1 MNGRKAKAIRRKSL
15 LILVDWIKT
24 LVSDEEAKN
33 LTKQQAYDLVP
44 KETHVYLNNRLM
56 LSAMSLKWIIKK
68 IKKINKY
75 KKLEDIKLEDVQNG
89 WV

>member
-1 MNGRKAKAIRRKSL
+1 MNGRKAKAIRKKSL

-33 LTKQQAYDLVP
+33 LTTQQAYDLVP

-89 WV
+89 

>member
-75 KKLEDIKLEDVQNG
+75 KKLEDIKLEDVKNG
-89 WV
+89 

>member
-33 LTKQQAYDLVP
+33 LTNQQAYDLVP

-89 WV
+89 

>member
-1 MNGRKAKAIRRKSL
+1 MNGRKAKAIRKKSL

-33 LTKQQAYDLVP
+33 LTTQQAYDLVP
-44 KETHVYLNNRLM
+44 KETHVYLNNKLM

-89 WV
+89 

>member
-33 LTKQQAYDLVP
+33 LTTQQAYDLVP

-75 KKLEDIKLEDVQNG
+75 KKLEDIKLEDVKNG
-89 WV
+89 

>member
-1 MNGRKAKAIRRKSL
+1 MNGRKAKAIRKKSL

-89 WV
+89 

>member
-1 MNGRKAKAIRRKSL
+1 MNGRKAKAIRKKSL

-75 KKLEDIKLEDVQNG
+75 KNLEDIKLEDVQNG
-89 WV
+89 

>member
-89 WV
+89 